1 MCIRDRFNKV
11 SREHWGVEVGDKF
24 RLIKDHHE
32 IHHDFKKGSIC
43 VLMGISHFPTMYQLK
58 DLETSK
64 TLTVPL
70 HSVERMP

>member
-1 MCIRDRFNKV
+1 MRKAFNKV
-11 SREHWGVEVGDKF
+11 SKEHWGVKVGDKF

-32 IHHDFKKGSIC
+32 IHHDFPKGSIC
-43 VLMGISHFPTMYQLK
+43 VVMGISHFPTMYQLK

-64 TLTVPL
+64 TLNVPV

>member
-1 MCIRDRFNKV
+1 MAKPFHKI
-11 SREHWGVEVGDKF
+11 SQEHAGVGVGDKF

-32 IHHDFKKGSIC
+32 IHHDFPKGSIG
-43 VLMGISHFPTMYQLK
+43 VVMGISHFPTMYHLK

-64 TLTVPL
+64 TLTVPV